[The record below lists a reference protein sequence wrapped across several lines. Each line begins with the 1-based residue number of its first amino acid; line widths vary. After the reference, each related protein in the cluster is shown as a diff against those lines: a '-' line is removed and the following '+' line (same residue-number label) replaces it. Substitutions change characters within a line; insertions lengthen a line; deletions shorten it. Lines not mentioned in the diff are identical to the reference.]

1 MSVLNRIACLQDR
14 KDEVPNQ
21 ELNTVDKKA
30 KSEVMKLL

>member
-14 KDEVPNQ
+14 KDEVSNQ